1 MARFVLS
8 HWPWLCYICQH
19 CLKSWIIVKMCGYSS
34 ERMTAQSLAWSCMNH
49 TNISI
54 CYQVVVMVQS
64 KYGTWCKWYRHGYLG
79 LRLLSRWYECC
90 RDGKYVVSF
99 TVHALG
105 VKSFI
110 EPAEQND
117 TRIRG
122 CVVSVAKDN
131 SVALISVDSMTW
143 YVLYRS
149 IYSSFMY

>member
-1 MARFVLS
+1 M
-8 HWPWLCYICQH
+8 
-19 CLKSWIIVKMCGYSS
+19 
-34 ERMTAQSLAWSCMNH
+34 
-49 TNISI
+49 
-54 CYQVVVMVQS
+54 
-64 KYGTWCKWYRHGYLG
+64 
-79 LRLLSRWYECC
+79 
-90 RDGKYVVSF
+90 VSF

-143 YVLYRS
+143 YVLYRF